1 MSHININP
9 TNENIY
15 WILQNLTNSHYM
27 TGITNI
33 GQITE
38 ANDDWSLYFS
48 TTNREHWETQC
59 LALNIPY
66 ELENSV

>member
-1 MSHININP
+1 MSHIDINA
-9 TNENIY
+9 NNASIY
-15 WILQNLTNSHYM
+15 WILQNLINSQYM
-27 TGITNI
+27 SGITDI

-38 ANDDWSLYFS
+38 ASDDWSLYFS